1 MRLSEWIDG
10 PASSIASTWPGTAAA
25 GYAAALGIGLL
36 VGLERERV
44 KGTGQRRRAA
54 GIRTFALLAL
64 VGASAASMGNAAL
77 LVAGVFV
84 TAAMVVSYG
93 RTSAADPGLTT
104 EVAMLAT
111 FLLGAMALSRPG
123 HAGALGIVVTLLL
136 HSKVRLHRLAT
147 RLLSGQ
153 EVHDLLFLF
162 LCALVILP
170 LLPDHPIDP
179 WNALNPRRLWTLAVA
194 MMGVTA
200 LGYFSLKILGSRVGL
215 AVVGLAGGFVS
226 STATIAA
233 MGERAKVT
241 PAFVPAA
248 ASAAL
253 MSNVGTIVQLVV
265 VIGTFSLALL
275 QRLALPLAAAG
286 AVAVMAALVAN
297 KLSFAKPVD
306 LVAYYGKRV
315 FEPLRAFGF
324 AGLLAGVMLVAAW
337 LRSVL
342 GEGSV
347 IWVLGVSGLVD
358 VHAAAASAAQLESAA
373 SIASTQAEYGLLAAF
388 GANSLLKCLMAWLK
402 GGSAYALRVAPG
414 IVLMLA
420 VFAVVVFM
428 G

>member
-1 MRLSEWIDG
+1 MRLSDLIEG
-10 PASSIASTWPGTAAA
+10 PASPTASTWLGTAAA
-25 GYAAALGIGLL
+25 GYAVALGIGLL

-44 KGTGQRRRAA
+44 KGTGQRRKAA

-77 LVAGVFV
+77 LVAGIFV
-84 TAAMVVSYG
+84 TAAMIVSYG
-93 RTSAADPGLTT
+93 RTSVADPGLTT

-111 FLLGAMALSRPG
+111 FLLGAMALSKPG
-123 HAGALGIVVTLLL
+123 QAGALAIVATLLL
-136 HSKVRLHRLAT
+136 YSKAHLHKFAT

-153 EVHDLLFLF
+153 EVHDLLFLSLSAF
-162 LCALVILP
+162 VILP
-170 LLPDHPIDP
+170 LLPDHPVDP
-179 WNALNPRRLWTLAVA
+179 WNALNLRRLWMLAVA

-200 LGYFSLKILGSRVGL
+200 LGYFSLKVLGSRAGL
-215 AVVGLAGGFVS
+215 AIVGLAGGFVS

-233 MGERAKVT
+233 MGERAKSAPT
-241 PAFVPAA
+241 LIPAA

-265 VIGTFSLALL
+265 VIGTFSLTLL
-275 QRLALPLAAAG
+275 QQLALPLTAAG
-286 AVAVMAALVAN
+286 VVAVVAALAAN
-297 KLSFAKPVD
+297 RRSSAKPVD
-306 LVAYYGKRV
+306 LSEFYGKRV

-324 AGLLAGVMLVAAW
+324 AGLLAGVMLLAAW

-358 VHAAAASAAQLESAA
+358 VHAAAASAAQLESTA
-373 SIASTQAEYGLLAAF
+373 SIAATQAEYGLLAAF

-402 GGSAYALRVAPG
+402 GGSAYALRVVPG
-414 IVLMLA
+414 VVLMLVAFSA
-420 VFAVVVFM
+420 VIFTA
-428 G
+428 

>member
-1 MRLSEWIDG
+1 MRLSDLIEG
-10 PASSIASTWPGTAAA
+10 PALPVASTWPGTAAA
-25 GYAAALGIGLL
+25 GYAVALGIGLL

-44 KGTGQRRRAA
+44 KGAGQRRKAA

-64 VGASAASMGNAAL
+64 VGVSAASMGNTAL
-77 LVAGVFV
+77 LVAGIFV
-84 TAAMVVSYG
+84 TAAMIVSYG
-93 RTSAADPGLTT
+93 RTSASDPGLTT

-123 HAGALGIVVTLLL
+123 HAGALGIIATLLL
-136 HSKVRLHRLAT
+136 YSKARLHAFAT

-153 EVHDLLFLF
+153 EVRDLLFLSLSAF
-162 LCALVILP
+162 VILP
-170 LLPDHPIDP
+170 LLPDHPVDP
-179 WNALNPRRLWTLAVA
+179 WNALNPRRLWMLAVA

-215 AVVGLAGGFVS
+215 AIVGLAGGFVS

-233 MGERAKVT
+233 MGERAKVA
-241 PAFVPAA
+241 PALVPAA

-275 QRLALPLAAAG
+275 QHLAWPLAVAG
-286 AVAVMAALVAN
+286 VVAVMAALIAN
-297 KLSFAKPVD
+297 KRSFANPVD
-306 LVAYYGKRV
+306 LSEFYGRRV
-315 FEPLRAFGF
+315 FEPMRAFGF

-342 GEGSV
+342 GESSV
-347 IWVLGVSGLVD
+347 VWVLGVSGLVD
-358 VHAAAASAAQLESAA
+358 VHAAAASAAQLESTA
-373 SIASTQAEYGLLAAF
+373 SVASTQAEYGLLAAF
-388 GANSLLKCLMAWLK
+388 SANSLLKCLMAWLK

-414 IVLMLA
+414 IVLMLVAFAVA
-420 VFAVVVFM
+420 VFTT
-428 G
+428 

>member
-1 MRLSEWIDG
+1 MRLSDLIEG
-10 PASSIASTWPGTAAA
+10 PASPITSTWLETAAA
-25 GYAAALGIGLL
+25 GYAVALGIGLL

-44 KGTGQRRRAA
+44 KGTGQRRKAA

-64 VGASAASMGNAAL
+64 VGASAASMGDAAL
-77 LVAGVFV
+77 VVAGIFV
-84 TAAMVVSYG
+84 IAAMIVSYA

-123 HAGALGIVVTLLL
+123 QAGALAIVVTLLL
-136 HSKVRLHRLAT
+136 HSKAHLHAFAT

-153 EVHDLLFLF
+153 EVHDLLFLSLSAF
-162 LCALVILP
+162 VILP
-170 LLPDHPIDP
+170 LLPDHPLDP
-179 WNALNPRRLWTLAVA
+179 WNALNPRRLWMLAVA

-200 LGYFSLKILGSRVGL
+200 LGYFSLKVLGARAGL
-215 AVVGLAGGFVS
+215 AIVGLAGGFVS

-233 MGERAKVT
+233 MGERAKT
-241 PAFVPAA
+241 APTLVPAA

-265 VIGTFSLALL
+265 VIGTFSPTLL
-275 QRLALPLAAAG
+275 QRLAFPLMAAG
-286 AVAVMAALVAN
+286 AVAVAAALIAN
-297 KLSFAKPVD
+297 WRSFAEPVD
-306 LVAYYGKRV
+306 LGAFYGKRL

-337 LRSVL
+337 LRSAL
-342 GEGSV
+342 GESSV

-358 VHAAAASAAQLESAA
+358 VHAAAASAAQLESTA

-402 GGSAYALRVAPG
+402 GGGAYAFRVFPG
-414 IVLMLA
+414 IVLMLMA
-420 VFAVVVFM
+420 FAAAIFTA
-428 G
+428 

>member
-1 MRLSEWIDG
+1 MRLSDLIEG
-10 PASSIASTWPGTAAA
+10 SASPIASTWMIAA
-25 GYAAALGIGLL
+25 GYAVALGIGLL

-44 KGTGQRRRAA
+44 KGAGRRRKAA

-64 VGASAASMGNAAL
+64 VGASAASMGNVAL
-77 LVAGVFV
+77 LVAGIFV
-84 TAAMVVSYG
+84 IAAMIMSYG
-93 RTSAADPGLTT
+93 RTNAEDPGLTT

-111 FLLGAMALSRPG
+111 FLLGAMALSKPG
-123 HAGALGIVVTLLL
+123 QAGALAIVVTLLL
-136 HSKVRLHRLAT
+136 YSKAHLHAFAT

-153 EVHDLLFLF
+153 EVHDLLFLSLSAF
-162 LCALVILP
+162 VILP
-170 LLPDHPIDP
+170 LLPDHPVDP
-179 WNALNPRRLWTLAVA
+179 WNALNPRRLWMLAVA

-215 AVVGLAGGFVS
+215 AIVGLAGGFVS

-233 MGERAKVT
+233 MGERAKAA
-241 PAFVPAA
+241 PELVPAA
-248 ASAAL
+248 TSAAL

-275 QRLALPLAAAG
+275 QKLVWPLAAAG

-297 KLSFAKPVD
+297 RRSFAKSAD
-306 LVAYYGKRV
+306 IDGFYGKRI
-315 FEPLRAFGF
+315 FEPLHAFGF

-342 GEGSV
+342 GESSV
-347 IWVLGVSGLVD
+347 VWVLGASGLVD
-358 VHAAAASAAQLESAA
+358 VHAAAATAAQLESAA

-388 GANSLLKCLMAWLK
+388 SANSLLKCLMAWLK

-414 IVLMLA
+414 IVLMLVA
-420 VFAVVVFM
+420 FAVAVLM
-428 G
+428 A

>member
-1 MRLSEWIDG
+1 MRLSDLTEG
-10 PASSIASTWPGTAAA
+10 AASPAASAWLGTAAA
-25 GYAAALGIGLL
+25 GFAVALGIGLL

-44 KGTGQRRRAA
+44 KGTGQRRKAA

-64 VGASAASMGNAAL
+64 VGASAASMGDAAL

-84 TAAMVVSYG
+84 IAAMIVSYG

-111 FLLGAMALSRPG
+111 FLLGAMALARPG
-123 HAGALGIVVTLLL
+123 QAGALAIVVTLLL
-136 HSKVRLHRLAT
+136 HSKARLHTFAT
-147 RLLSGQ
+147 RLFSGQ
-153 EVHDLLFLF
+153 EVHDLLFLSLSAF
-162 LCALVILP
+162 VILP
-170 LLPDHPIDP
+170 LLPDYPVDP
-179 WNALNPRRLWTLAVA
+179 WNALNPRRLWMLAVA

-200 LGYFSLKILGSRVGL
+200 LGYFSLKVLGARAGL
-215 AVVGLAGGFVS
+215 AIVGLAGGFVS

-233 MGERAKVT
+233 MGERAKT
-241 PAFVPAA
+241 AQALVPAA

-275 QRLALPLAAAG
+275 QRLAFPLAAAG
-286 AVAVMAALVAN
+286 AVAVAAALIASRR
-297 KLSFAKPVD
+297 SFARPAD
-306 LVAYYGKRV
+306 MDTFYGKRV

-342 GEGSV
+342 GEGSA
-347 IWVLGVSGLVD
+347 IWVLGISGLVD

-373 SIASTQAEYGLLAAF
+373 SLSPMQAEYGLLAAF
-388 GANSLLKCLMAWLK
+388 GANSLLKCLMAWFK

-414 IVLMLA
+414 IALMLA
-420 VFAVVVFM
+420 AFAAAVFR
-428 G
+428 

>member
-1 MRLSEWIDG
+1 MRLSDLVG
-10 PASSIASTWPGTAAA
+10 AHASASVSAWLEAPAA
-25 GYAAALGIGLL
+25 GYAVALGIGLL
-36 VGLERERV
+36 IGLERERV
-44 KGTGQRRRAA
+44 KGTGQRRKAA

-64 VGASAASMGNAAL
+64 VGASAASIGDMAL
-77 LVAGVFV
+77 LMAGIFV
-84 TAAMVVSYG
+84 TAAMIVSYG

-111 FLLGAMALSRPG
+111 FLLGAMALGKPG
-123 HAGALGIVVTLLL
+123 QAGALGIVVTLLL
-136 HSKVRLHRLAT
+136 HSKTRLHTFAT

-153 EVHDLLFLF
+153 EVHDLLFLSLSAF
-162 LCALVILP
+162 VILP
-170 LLPDHPIDP
+170 LLPDHPVDP
-179 WNALNPRRLWTLAVA
+179 WNALNPRRLWMLAVA

-200 LGYFSLKILGSRVGL
+200 LGYFSLKMLGSRVGL
-215 AVVGLAGGFVS
+215 AIVGLAGGFVS

-233 MGERAKVT
+233 MGERAKAA
-241 PAFVPAA
+241 PELVPAA

-275 QRLALPLAAAG
+275 QQLAWPLAAAG
-286 AVAVMAALVAN
+286 AVAVMAALAAN
-297 KLSFAKPVD
+297 KRSFAEPID
-306 LVAYYGKRV
+306 IDGFYGKRI
-315 FEPLRAFGF
+315 FEPLHAFGF
-324 AGLLAGVMLVAAW
+324 AGLLAGVMLLAAW

-342 GEGSV
+342 GESSA
-347 IWVLGVSGLVD
+347 IWVLGASGLVD

-420 VFAVVVFM
+420 AFAVAVFT

>member
-1 MRLSEWIDG
+1 MRLSDLIEG
-10 PASSIASTWPGTAAA
+10 SASPIASTWMIAA
-25 GYAAALGIGLL
+25 GYAVALGIGLL

-44 KGTGQRRRAA
+44 KGAGRRRKAA

-64 VGASAASMGNAAL
+64 VGASADSMGNAAF

-84 TAAMVVSYG
+84 IAAMIMSYG
-93 RTSAADPGLTT
+93 RTNAEDPGLTT

-111 FLLGAMALSRPG
+111 FLLGAMALGRPG
-123 HAGALGIVVTLLL
+123 QAGALAIVVTLLL
-136 HSKVRLHRLAT
+136 YSKAHLHAFAT

-153 EVHDLLFLF
+153 EVHDLLFLSLSAF
-162 LCALVILP
+162 VILP
-170 LLPDHPIDP
+170 LLPDHPVDP
-179 WNALNPRRLWTLAVA
+179 WNALNPRRLWMLAVA

-215 AVVGLAGGFVS
+215 AIVGLAGGFVS

-233 MGERAKVT
+233 MGERAKAA
-241 PAFVPAA
+241 PELVPAA

-265 VIGTFSLALL
+265 VISTFSLALL
-275 QRLALPLAAAG
+275 QQLVWPLAAAG
-286 AVAVMAALVAN
+286 VVAVMAALIAN
-297 KLSFAKPVD
+297 KHSLVKSVD
-306 LVAYYGKRV
+306 MDGFYGKRI
-315 FEPLRAFGF
+315 FEPLHAFGF

-342 GEGSV
+342 GESSV
-347 IWVLGVSGLVD
+347 VWVLGVSGLVD
-358 VHAAAASAAQLESAA
+358 VHAAAATAAQLESAA

-388 GANSLLKCLMAWLK
+388 SANSLLKCLMAWLK
-402 GGSAYALRVAPG
+402 GGRAYALRVAPG

-420 VFAVVVFM
+420 AFAVAVFM
-428 G
+428 A

>member
-1 MRLSEWIDG
+1 MRLSDLMEG
-10 PASSIASTWPGTAAA
+10 PASPIASTWPGTAAA
-25 GYAAALGIGLL
+25 GYAVALGIGLL

-44 KGTGQRRRAA
+44 KGTGQRRKAA

-77 LVAGVFV
+77 LVAGIFV
-84 TAAMVVSYG
+84 TAAMIVSYG
-93 RTSAADPGLTT
+93 RTSASDPGLTT

-123 HAGALGIVVTLLL
+123 HAGALGIVATLLL
-136 HSKVRLHRLAT
+136 YSKAHLHTFAT

-153 EVHDLLFLF
+153 EVHDLLFLSLSAF
-162 LCALVILP
+162 VILP
-170 LLPDHPIDP
+170 LLPDHPVDP
-179 WNALNPRRLWTLAVA
+179 WNALNPRKLWMLAVA

-200 LGYFSLKILGSRVGL
+200 LGYFSLKVLGSRVGL
-215 AVVGLAGGFVS
+215 AIVGLAGGFVS

-233 MGERAKVT
+233 MGERAKAT
-241 PAFVPAA
+241 PALAPTA

-275 QRLALPLAAAG
+275 QRLAWPLAVAG
-286 AVAVMAALVAN
+286 MVAVMAALVAN
-297 KLSFAKPVD
+297 RRSSAKHVD
-306 LVAYYGKRV
+306 LGEFYGKRV

-324 AGLLAGVMLVAAW
+324 AGLLAGVMLLAAW

-373 SIASTQAEYGLLAAF
+373 SVAATQAEYGLLAAF

-414 IVLMLA
+414 ILLMLVA
-420 VFAVVVFM
+420 FAVMIFTA
-428 G
+428 